1 MDNPQ
6 TVHYGSTENIICA
19 FLIWTC
25 YLKVFLQLLSMTPH
39 VYIQDDYEEAK
50 ETAFVSSD
58 CVLNVNWWH
67 ADAPQQ
73 KREFKPFLKK
83 EL

>member
-1 MDNPQ
+1 MNTSQSIVMDNPQ
-6 TVHYGSTENIICA
+6 TVHCGSTENLICA

-25 YLKVFLQLLSMTPH
+25 YIKVFLQLLSMTPH

-58 CVLNVNWWH
+58 CFERQLV
-67 ADAPQQ
+67 ARRRPTT
-73 KREFKPFLKK
+73 E
-83 EL
+83 EGI